1 MQICGCKIFKEE
13 EKWKLVCDGIDMKC
27 NCATSVFLWALTT
40 GRRKF
45 IFKSPSQD
53 PSSFLCFPRCDLSL
67 AVFFK
72 WYDTPF
78 LHIIQYLEVCK
89 SPRRQNRNS
98 CPCTGEDYAA
108 SFKCRAQ
115 YLRCLTN
122 YHFMKRKKTF
132 QLQEKPGG
140 WVSRQQITNAGCIW
154 TRKRDSVCFPT
165 GVSPH
170 WLLKDVYNNYT
181 NKETAVRL
189 GGLRS

>member
-1 MQICGCKIFKEE
+1 MI
-13 EKWKLVCDGIDMKC
+13 
-27 NCATSVFLWALTT
+27 
-40 GRRKF
+40 
-45 IFKSPSQD
+45 
-53 PSSFLCFPRCDLSL
+53 
-67 AVFFK
+67 FK

-78 LHIIQYLEVCK
+78 LHIIQYLEVCR

-132 QLQEKPGG
+132 QLQGKAGS

-189 GGLRS
+189 GGLRPWLHKQNNTILWSICSACEDSLYKLFPASRLCSWPQCDSCPAPFPA